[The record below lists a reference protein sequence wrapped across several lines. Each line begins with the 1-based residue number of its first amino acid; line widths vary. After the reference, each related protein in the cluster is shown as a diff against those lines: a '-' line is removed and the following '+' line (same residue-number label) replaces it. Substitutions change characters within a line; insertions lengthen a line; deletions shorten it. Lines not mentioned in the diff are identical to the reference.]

1 MRDIW
6 AFLLQTLTASGAAV
20 LLLVVKA
27 MFRDKL
33 SPRWQFSI
41 WGVLGLILTIPAGLF
56 GRYALLNWPLLI
68 EALKTTLTGSY
79 TLTSIVFPVPLPMM
93 ETPKSIFDWLFLAY
107 IVGVAIMLLRYL
119 LTYIRLRL
127 ALGKGAVANGKR
139 TDQIHAVANQY
150 GLPVC
155 KAVEV
160 AGLSSAFICGVL
172 RPVLVLPAED
182 VIDEKVLLHE
192 LLHLKHRDAFWGLV
206 ICLFRCIHWC
216 NPLLWYCADRAGNDL
231 EALCDQRVLEHL
243 EGEDRRD
250 YGRILLA
257 MSNERYAR
265 VPGTSSMA
273 NGGKNIR
280 QRIQSIAR
288 FKKYPA
294 GMKLVS
300 VCVAI
305 MLSAPLVLGTQATSV
320 YNAEKKFP
328 ASIDTDIAFAS
339 ARTVRCTT
347 PAGALDAYGKALI
360 TQNSVYRAMCAPISE
375 QAMLVEQ
382 TRDSEGTDNR
392 LAWNT
397 GLPCRTQEESG
408 YAVYNLEPT
417 GDDTYKCLVVTVLQD
432 YPHRKVSE
440 KNWNYVAAQ
449 AVKVEKEDGRWVVL
463 PQEDFRVVEVL
474 GDPWLTWGM
483 DELPSYVF
491 ADTADGFRAEVHLQ
505 KVFTVD
511 NTIQETNDFS
521 WFFGPTVRYDTVP
534 KPNATFSEVHWNN
547 FTRCVY
553 VGDEADKAAI
563 TSVGLSIAW
572 LEEDGSR
579 PELRKVHR
587 NEAGSSSDG
596 SEWGGQ
602 SLGDDWGTV
611 VQIGGGGTSSA
622 FDKDCFELPE
632 GYAGQLYI
640 NWEPTS
646 ELTLRLQEGGAA

>member
-6 AFLLQTLTASGAAV
+6 AFLLQTLTASGTAV

-27 MFRDKL
+27 MFQDKL

-41 WGVLGLILTIPAGLF
+41 WGVLGVILLIPAGMF
-56 GRYALLNWPLLI
+56 GRYALFNWPLLI
-68 EALKTTLTGSY
+68 ESLKTYLTGSY
-79 TLTSIVFPVPLPMM
+79 SMTNIVSPIPLPMIKAP
-93 ETPKSIFDWLFLAY
+93 ETVFDWVFFVY
-107 IVGVAIMLLRYL
+107 MVGVVIMLLRYL
-119 LTYIRLRL
+119 FTYIRLRI
-127 ALGKGAVANGKR
+127 ALGKGIEINGQGLE
-139 TDQIHAVANQY
+139 QIQTVSSQY

-160 AGLSSAFICGVL
+160 AGISSAFICGVL
-172 RPVLVLPAED
+172 RPVLVLPAEEATD
-182 VIDEKVLLHE
+182 DKVLLHE
-192 LLHLKHRDAFWGLV
+192 LLHLKYRDAFWGLV

-243 EGEDRRD
+243 EGEERRE

-257 MSNERYAR
+257 MSNDRYAR

-288 FKKYPA
+288 FKNYPM

-320 YNAEKKFP
+320 YNAERKFP
-328 ASIDTDIAFAS
+328 SNIDTDIAFAS

-347 PAGALDAYGKALI
+347 LAGALDAYGKALI
-360 TQNSVYRAMCAPISE
+360 TQNGIYRAMCAPI
-375 QAMLVEQ
+375 AEQ
-382 TRDSEGTDNR
+382 TALAAQVANAEGSDNR

-397 GLPCRTQEESG
+397 GLPCWTNEENG
-408 YAVYNLEPT
+408 YAIYNLEPV
-417 GDDTYKCLVVTVLQD
+417 GSNAYECLVVVVLKD
-432 YPHRKVSE
+432 YPYRQISE

-449 AVKVEKEDGRWVVL
+449 PVKVEKEDGRWVVL
-463 PQEDFRVVEVL
+463 PQGDFYVVEVL

-483 DELPSYVF
+483 EELPSYVF
-491 ADTADGFRAEVHLQ
+491 ADTADGFRSEIHLQ

-511 NTIQETNDFS
+511 NTIEETNDFS
-521 WFFGPTVRYDTVP
+521 WAFGPTVRYDTVP

-553 VGDEADKAAI
+553 VGNETDKAMI
-563 TSVGLSIAW
+563 TSIGLSVAP

-602 SLGDDWGTV
+602 SLGEDWGTI
-611 VQIGGGGTSSA
+611 VQIGGGGTSSD
-622 FDKDCFELPE
+622 FDKDCFELPD

>member
-1 MRDIW
+1 
-6 AFLLQTLTASGAAV
+6 
-20 LLLVVKA
+20 

-33 SPRWQFSI
+33 SPRWQFAI
-41 WGVLGLILTIPAGLF
+41 WGVLGLTLLIPVGSF
-56 GRYALLNWPLLI
+56 GRYALFNWPLFI
-68 EALKTTLTGSY
+68 ESLKTSLTGTY
-79 TLTSIVFPVPLPMM
+79 TLTSVVLPIPLPVIESP
-93 ETPKSIFDWLFLAY
+93 ETIFDWVFLAY
-107 IVGVAIMLLRYL
+107 IAGVAIMLLRYL
-119 LTYIRLRL
+119 LTYIRLRI
-127 ALGKGAVANGKR
+127 ALGKGTVANGESSG
-139 TDQIHAVANQY
+139 QIQAVANQY
-150 GLPVC
+150 SLPVC

-172 RPVLVLPAED
+172 RPVLVLPAEESTD
-182 VIDEKVLLHE
+182 DKVLLHE

-206 ICLFRCIHWC
+206 ICLLRCIHWC
-216 NPLLWYCADRAGNDL
+216 NPLLWYCADRCGNDL

-243 EGEDRRD
+243 EGEERRD

-320 YNAEKKFP
+320 YNAEKRFP
-328 ASIDTDIAFAS
+328 ADIDMNIAFAS

-360 TQNSVYRAMCAPISE
+360 TQNGVYRAMCAPIAE
-375 QAMLVEQ
+375 QATLAAQ
-382 TRDSEGTDNR
+382 AKDSESTDNR
-392 LAWNT
+392 LSWNT
-397 GLPCRTQEESG
+397 GLPCRINEDSG
-408 YAVYNLEPT
+408 YAIYNLEPT
-417 GDDTYKCLVVTVLQD
+417 DNDTYECLVVTVLKD
-432 YPHRKVSE
+432 YPYRQISE

-449 AVKVEKEDGRWVVL
+449 SVGVEKEDGRWVVL
-463 PQEDFRVVEVL
+463 PQGDFRVVEVL

-491 ADTADGFRAEVHLQ
+491 ADTADGFRAEIHLQ

-511 NTIQETNDFS
+511 NTIEESNDLS
-521 WFFGPTVRYDTVP
+521 WAFGPTIRYDTVP
-534 KPNATFSEVHWNN
+534 KPNATFDEVHWNN

-553 VGDEADKAAI
+553 VGDKASKAAI
-563 TSVGLSIAW
+563 TSVGLSIAP
-572 LEEDGSR
+572 LEDDGSR
-579 PELRKVHR
+579 PELRRVHR

-596 SEWGGQ
+596 SEWGGR
-602 SLGDDWGTV
+602 SLEDNWGPV
-611 VQIGGGGTSSA
+611 VQVGGGGTSTD
-622 FDKDCFELPE
+622 FDKDCFELPK

-646 ELTLRLQEGGAA
+646 ELTLCLQEGGAE